1 MVCTGDIPPAL
12 ARDLSVSTLPSHKGS
27 DNHTNASRSGISAT
41 QGQKLAVQHFL
52 IHLVIQSL
60 ICLPFCSSLLV
71 YMHVFH
77 FGKLERGKYKKSN
90 QKRHGQRKYKLIYW
104 SVHALI
110 VRSVIPLSE
119 ALRNILLPLSRE
131 SVGTC
136 LSHTDNGGASCA
148 VGDGGWATKTRDV
161 VSGSEHE
168 DLAFGGVGGVIC
180 CGIPRTRRGGAM
192 TPRLMGVRLYLFPTV
207 LRDHSHP
214 GRHVPGAF
222 PNSLRVLL
230 TQYLSG
236 I

>member
-1 MVCTGDIPPAL
+1 MRKWDKCCQ
-12 ARDLSVSTLPSHKGS
+12 K
-27 DNHTNASRSGISAT
+27 NSRSGQFFKAKKKYT
-41 QGQKLAVQHFL
+41 LRPDNKE
-52 IHLVIQSL
+52 
-60 ICLPFCSSLLV
+60 
-71 YMHVFH
+71 
-77 FGKLERGKYKKSN
+77 KWERGKYKKSN

-110 VRSVIPLSE
+110 VGSVIPLSE

-180 CGIPRTRRGGAM
+180 CGIPRTRRSGAM
-192 TPRLMGVRLYLFPTV
+192 TPRLMGVRLYDTFSRRSSETTRILGGMF
-207 LRDHSHP
+207 
-214 GRHVPGAF
+214 
-222 PNSLRVLL
+222 
-230 TQYLSG
+230 QELSPIG
-236 I
+236 